1 MKFRR
6 LFTTIALLCVAAA
19 WQHGF
24 CQYMEY
30 DKDNAFSSFMP
41 LPKRAIIYGLYDGQS
56 PFKDFKI
63 DKNTII
69 FSNVP
74 FIGDYLAE
82 RINNVIGKKIKVVYG
97 SSVPKKLKNKNIICL
112 LALKD
117 TCAFDGKNYQAEYYD
132 IKIGDNRIGVAAN
145 GYSGIFCG
153 VQTLLQLFPATAYNF
168 ENKYFV
174 KSFEVPA
181 GSIKDHPDFTYR
193 GFELDVS
200 RTWRPAED
208 VYKVLDWMAYHKLNK
223 FHWHLTDDQGWRI
236 EIKSLPLLTEKG
248 AWRGPDEVV
257 PSAFGSGNKRYGGY
271 YTQQQIKDI
280 VKYAAQRNIE
290 VIPEIET
297 PGHSHAAAGSYPE
310 ILCDF
315 PADTS
320 VNNTGYSREIW
331 CVAKEHNYE
340 IIEMIIKEL
349 SELFPSGIINMGGD
363 EVNRFNWEKC
373 PACRSLMEK
382 EGMTG
387 SEQLHGYFVSRIN
400 DIAGKYGKKIAGWE
414 EIMQADNIK
423 DNALIYVWHSKKWG
437 PQAVGN
443 GFDCIM
449 QAAEFVYL
457 DMQQSK
463 MERGHN
469 WARIIPL
476 DIIYSYDPIGLAAA
490 GKDGRPDQAN
500 LPLAKKHVKGV
511 QAGLWGEL
519 GNRPDNF
526 TEYQMFPR
534 LCALSETAWGTSRTI
549 ADSTDNYRYFYDRL
563 TQAHFKRLQNMGIR
577 FRVPYPEVKAEPVAI
592 TKLDV
597 LRQGS
602 DLRPYK
608 ISVTEPFEGAQVR
621 YAIVAPYTAVG
632 NIRGQKDTTDYKYI
646 YTEPII
652 TENIA
657 NYRFATFVSDTLHSV
672 GVAVSNMPLQK
683 HYIKAPLTI
692 QTNMRCSEKNLS
704 ILKEY
709 KKNAYCR
716 FEGRAK
722 AGDYI
727 TFTFDQP
734 VKCSVIDILTGRSNV
749 DFYGLTEGYAE
760 YSEDGVNY
768 KGKTEVDCSRI
779 VLTPNTTV
787 KSVRITVTGE
797 SDGQNFFLTPL
808 VIY

>member
-1 MKFRR
+1 M
-6 LFTTIALLCVAAA
+6 
-19 WQHGF
+19 
-24 CQYMEY
+24 
-30 DKDNAFSSFMP
+30 
-41 LPKRAIIYGLYDGQS
+41 
-56 PFKDFKI
+56 
-63 DKNTII
+63 
-69 FSNVP
+69 
-74 FIGDYLAE
+74 
-82 RINNVIGKKIKVVYG
+82 
-97 SSVPKKLKNKNIICL
+97 
-112 LALKD
+112 
-117 TCAFDGKNYQAEYYD
+117 
-132 IKIGDNRIGVAAN
+132 
-145 GYSGIFCG
+145 
-153 VQTLLQLFPATAYNF
+153 FP
-168 ENKYFV
+168 
-174 KSFEVPA
+174 
-181 GSIKDHPDFTYR
+181 YR
-193 GFELDVS
+193 GFMLDS
-200 RTWRPAED
+200 GRHMQA
-208 VYKVLDWMAYHKLNK
+208 LDDIKRLIDAAANLDFNI
-223 FHWHLTDDQGWRI
+223 FHWHLTEDQGWRF
-236 EIKSLPLLTEKG
+236 ESSSYPLLNTKASVRPYSDFGKAFDDKPYGGIYTKDEMRDIVAYCKE
-248 AWRGPDEVV
+248 RGITVV
-257 PSAFGSGNKRYGGY
+257 PEFDMPGHVSALLSVFPELSCRGEAVA
-271 YTQQQIKDI
+271 
-280 VKYAAQRNIE
+280 VKTHQGIFSDVLCLATEQVYE
-290 VIPEIET
+290 VIFTLLDEFLDI
-297 PGHSHAAAGSYPE
+297 
-310 ILCDF
+310 
-315 PADTS
+315 
-320 VNNTGYSREIW
+320 
-331 CVAKEHNYE
+331 
-340 IIEMIIKEL
+340 
-349 SELFPSGIINMGGD
+349 FPSEYIHIGGD
-363 EVNRFNWEKC
+363 EAPSARWEKC

-387 SEQLHGYFVSRIN
+387 SEQLHGYFVSRVN

-476 DIIYSYDPIGLAAA
+476 DVIYSYDPIGLAAA

-683 HYIKAPLTI
+683 HYIEAPLTI